1 MAKSIKCE
9 YCGGNNFYD
18 PDKGLLTCEHC
29 GKESAC
35 EIKVKGGILTRKYS
49 KSYIPEL
56 KHNTSHNYVC
66 SSCGATVNF
75 EEQEEKKRCPSCGDT
90 SLNRKYGDI
99 CVPDGIIPF
108 AISRNKAVEI
118 FRKWISTRKFAPND
132 LKQMAAHGKISGLY
146 VPAWNMNF
154 RITGQY
160 FANVTK
166 LEEEVD
172 DRTITWHYPVK
183 DVIDKTY
190 LNVLLSG
197 NDRVDDYT
205 LDSLSPYEIQK
216 LRPYSSE
223 YLFGFSGL
231 NTDASLH
238 EKYDEIIH
246 EKKNNITDRI
256 RQNLKEKFDTI
267 ESLNVNYN
275 VSNETFNYMYVP
287 VWANHYTYNGK
298 KYHCYINGQTGKAVG
313 KSPKSFWKILSLIL
327 GIGAGI
333 AGFVA
338 ILMSIIK

>member
-1 MAKSIKCE
+1 MK
-9 YCGGNNFYD
+9 F
-18 PDKGLLTCEHC
+18 
-29 GKESAC
+29 
-35 EIKVKGGILTRKYS
+35 
-49 KSYIPEL
+49 
-56 KHNTSHNYVC
+56 
-66 SSCGATVNF
+66 
-75 EEQEEKKRCPSCGDT
+75 EKKRIKQI
-90 SLNRKYGDI
+90 RKAIILVLKIYHN
-99 CVPDGIIPF
+99 VP
-108 AISRNKAVEI
+108 
-118 FRKWISTRKFAPND
+118 
-132 LKQMAAHGKISGLY
+132 L
-146 VPAWNMNF
+146 
-154 RITGQY
+154 
-160 FANVTK
+160 TK
-166 LEEEVD
+166 LEEEMN
-172 DRTITWHYPVK
+172 DRTVTWHYPVK

-298 KYHCYINGQTGKAVG
+298 KYHCYINGQTGKSVG
-313 KSPKSFWKILSLIL
+313 KSPKSFWKILALIL